1 MSNTLE
7 IVLHSSGLDNDGQL
21 QIREAMHPFWLQ
33 ALDWQ
38 SKVAEVTDPKIARA
52 SRLTLKKIR
61 VEAEHK
67 KAELKESILVRG
79 RAIDA
84 AFRAIEST
92 ILPLEERLDVI
103 EKAEARRLE
112 AEAKARAEARV
123 AELAALEFTAI
134 GVDLAKLPDDQYTA
148 LLGQAQSQL
157 AQRQDA
163 ARVKA
168 EAEAQIAAERRL
180 REDAE
185 NKAKAE
191 AWAKYEAER
200 KAQAEVN
207 AKLRAELEAKV
218 AAEQKAREEAE
229 ARAAAEA
236 AARAAVEQ
244 KAAAEAAARAA
255 IEQKAREQAEAEARA
270 AAEAAA
276 RAAREAAEAAAKAEA
291 ERVRLAAQPDVVRL
305 LISARS
311 MQEGVKSA
319 FVEREMITPKGASLC
334 ASARLRVT
342 NLLNSIVSELEAAR

>member
-112 AEAKARAEARV
+112 AEAKARAAARA

-134 GVDLAKLPDDQYTA
+134 GVDLAKLPDDQYAA

-157 AQRQDA
+157 AQRQEA
-163 ARVKA
+163 ARIKA
-168 EAEAQIAAERRL
+168 EAEAQLAAERRL

-185 NKAKAE
+185 AKAKAE

-200 KAQAEVN
+200 KAQAEAA
-207 AKLRAELEAKV
+207 AKQRAELEAKV
-218 AAEQKAREEAE
+218 AAERKAREEAD

-244 KAAAEAAARAA
+244 KVREEAEARAEA
-255 IEQKAREQAEAEARA
+255 ERKARERAEAEARA

-291 ERVRLAAQPDVVRL
+291 ERVRLAAQPDVERL
-305 LISARS
+305 LTFVRS
-311 MQEGVKSA
+311 CAKADEELFGGLRMSTPRGVKFRDDA
-319 FVEREMITPKGASLC
+319 VV
-334 ASARLRVT
+334 RVRNT
-342 NLLNSIVSELEAAR
+342 FNAIIRELEAAR

>member
-112 AEAKARAEARV
+112 AEAKARAAARA

-134 GVDLAKLPDDQYTA
+134 GVDLAKLPDDQYAA

-157 AQRQDA
+157 AQRQEA
-163 ARVKA
+163 ARMKA
-168 EAEAQIAAERRL
+168 EAEAQLAAERRL
-180 REDAE
+180 REAAE
-185 NKAKAE
+185 AKAKAE

-200 KAQAEVN
+200 KAQAE
-207 AKLRAELEAKV
+207 AAEKQRAELEAKV
-218 AAEQKAREEAE
+218 AAERKAREEAD

-244 KAAAEAAARAA
+244 KVREEAEARAAAER
-255 IEQKAREQAEAEARA
+255 KARERAEAEARA

-276 RAAREAAEAAAKAEA
+276 RAARDAAEAAAKAEA

-305 LISARS
+305 LLAARKL
-311 MQEGVKSA
+311 QAEVKSA
-319 FVEREMITPKGASLC
+319 FVDQEMTTRRGAGLC
-334 ASARLRVT
+334 ASARLRVGS
-342 NLLNSIVSELEAAR
+342 LLDSVVIELEAAR